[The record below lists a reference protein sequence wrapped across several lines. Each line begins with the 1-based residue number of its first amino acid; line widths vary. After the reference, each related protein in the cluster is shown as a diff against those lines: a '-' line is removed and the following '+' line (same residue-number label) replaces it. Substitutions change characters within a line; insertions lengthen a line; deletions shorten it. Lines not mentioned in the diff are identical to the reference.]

1 MVWAETQEP
10 RSREGRDARFSAF
23 RKALV
28 CFSGATFSDGST
40 CTEEVLNKLYDSA
53 VAADGTIALLADHD
67 WNIDNIFGYAEEWQK
82 TDDGK
87 LYAVFSMTDET
98 AAAVDNGRYKN
109 LSIAFSMPEYK
120 IEEVSIVAVPQI
132 RGAAFLAEK
141 EADMTETEQETE
153 APAVEETKT
162 TEETEK
168 IEVSEEIVA
177 NSPIFNK
184 MLASVKNQVIR
195 LQDEVNALRQRERY
209 NLRLSEAESAFSSL
223 VKNGKAI
230 EANRQII
237 TEFAMSLSDTKAA
250 DFFEVLNPMGGGF
263 GGAQISRPGTDKKAQ
278 AEAESAD
285 VLKKFNALKG
295 RA

>member
-1 MVWAETQEP
+1 M
-10 RSREGRDARFSAF
+10 
-23 RKALV
+23 
-28 CFSGATFSDGST
+28 
-40 CTEEVLNKLYDSA
+40 LNKLYDSA

-109 LSIAFSMPEYK
+109 LSIAFSTPEYK

-132 RGAAFLAEK
+132 RGAAFVAEK
-141 EADMTETEQETE
+141 EANMTETEQEAE
-153 APAVEETKT
+153 APAAEETKT

-237 TEFAMSLSDTKAA
+237 TDFAMSLNDQKAA
-250 DFFEVLNPMGGGF
+250 EFFEVLNSIGGGF